1 MTFCERPLADAREVI
16 VVQLRLLDMM
26 VRRERD
32 PVSMDVATR
41 AALIDLMARVVVAVF
56 HGEVGA
62 NDRHTMQSQD
72 QTGGTWIAKRLC
84 IFGQSSER
92 QVIYNKESPNT
103 PVCDGRTGARS
114 GLETG

>member
-1 MTFCERPLADAREVI
+1 MTIRERPLADAREVI
-16 VVQLRLLDMM
+16 VVQLRLLDLM

-62 NDRHTMQSQD
+62 NDRHNMQSQD
-72 QTGGTWIAKRLC
+72 QTGAPGS
-84 IFGQSSER
+84 QSDCLSSAVQR
-92 QVIYNKESPNT
+92 KTSHI
-103 PVCDGRTGARS
+103 
-114 GLETG
+114 